1 MNAGLVL
8 IHTGLLRE
16 RTKKKILLIFKS
28 AYFLLTGMVSSFP
41 KEQMQSQGSY
51 LIIFQTAVYFFSPW
65 KRTAC
70 PFEK

>member
-8 IHTGLLRE
+8 KHTGLLRE
-16 RTKKKILLIFKS
+16 RTKKKILLIFKRE
-28 AYFLLTGMVSSFP
+28 YFLLTGMVSSFP
-41 KEQMQSQGSY
+41 EERMQSQGSY

-70 PFEK
+70 PLEK

>member
-1 MNAGLVL
+1 MNAELVL
-8 IHTGLLRE
+8 KHTGLLRE

-28 AYFLLTGMVSSFP
+28 EYFLLNGMVSSFP
-41 KEQMQSQGSY
+41 EEQMQSQGSY

-70 PFEK
+70 PLEK